1 MSTMKLPD
9 GRKVRVYRVEYNVVA
24 YVAATGDTLGSDEPI
39 DTTEVFIPD
48 VADAITVD
56 ERVHVRWDYDEFKT
70 EDDLD
75 FAMDMLHG
83 GIRLFIDGEESET
96 LVSELLVETK

>member
-24 YVAATGDTLGSDEPI
+24 YVVKSVSEEDEGEFDVGD
-39 DTTEVFIPD
+39 IPN
-48 VADAITVD
+48 VADAITAD
-56 ERVHVRWDYDEFKT
+56 DRVHGRWDYDEIKT

-75 FAMDMLHG
+75 FAMCQIHG
-83 GIRLFIDGEESET
+83 GAKLFIDGEESET
-96 LVSELLVETK
+96 LVSELLVEPK